1 MNFEDFDNFNFDNI
15 PIPSY
20 QCCTILNGE
29 LVHYTI
35 QSEDGKFYL
44 ACDGSIIAWFNSSE
58 SAINYLQAEFL

>member
-1 MNFEDFDNFNFDNI
+1 MNFKDFNFDNM
-15 PIPSY
+15 PSY